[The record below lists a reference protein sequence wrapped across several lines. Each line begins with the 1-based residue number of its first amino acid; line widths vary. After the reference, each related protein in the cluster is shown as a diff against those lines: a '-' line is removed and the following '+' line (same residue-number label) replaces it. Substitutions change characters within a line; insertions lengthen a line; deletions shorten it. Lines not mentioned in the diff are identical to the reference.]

1 MLQLVSMNKTLKPE
15 TLEFIKL
22 NNFKELT
29 SVQNEVLQY
38 TKAKKDIV
46 AIAKT
51 GTGKTHAY
59 LIPICEMINPVS
71 NKTQVLISLPTR
83 ELAYQVYQNA
93 LVLKKVYPDL
103 RIALVSGGTDRKR
116 NALSLDHPPHIIV
129 GTPGRIKDLFEANQ
143 IRVDTIQMFVID
155 EADMTLE
162 YGFVEDLDVVF
173 SRMVKHVEVLCFSA
187 TFPEELNY
195 FVKKYL
201 ANPKIVTVTDKK
213 RDPKIKHILINCKHR
228 TYNEELLLLLP
239 CIHPY
244 VCLIF
249 ANSKNEADETYKMMI
264 DNGYK
269 AILLHG
275 GLEPRQRKQALK
287 ALNSKDHTYVVC
299 SDVVSRGID
308 IDAVSH
314 VISLGFPK
322 ELEFY
327 IHRAGRTGR
336 NTKDGTSYA
345 LYNEKDQNAISTL
358 QKQGIQFKEQT
369 IKGVTLKD
377 VVKRKRVN
385 KKDEAL
391 EKEIA
396 KTLYRKN
403 EKVKPGYKKKRKNQ
417 IERIKRKAKREFIKN
432 EIKKERKE
440 RYKQEARAKYDKD

>member
-29 SVQNEVLQY
+29 SVQNEVLQF
-38 TKAKKDIV
+38 TKAKKDVV

-59 LIPICEMINPVS
+59 LIPIAEMINPKS

-116 NALSLDHPPHIIV
+116 NALSLENPPHIII
-129 GTPGRIKDLFEANQ
+129 GTPGRIKDLFSNNQ

-162 YGFVEDLDVVF
+162 YGFLEDLDVVF

-187 TFPEELNY
+187 TFPEELNL

-201 ANPKIVTVTDKK
+201 ANPKIITVADKK

-249 ANSKNEADETYKMMI
+249 ANSKKEADETYKVMLE
-264 DNGYK
+264 NGYH
-269 AILLHG
+269 AVLLHG
-275 GLEPRQRKQALK
+275 GLEARQRKQALK
-287 ALNSKDHTYVVC
+287 ALNSKEHTYVVC

-308 IDAVSH
+308 VDAVTH

-336 NTKDGTSYA
+336 NTKDGVAYA
-345 LYNEKDQNAISTL
+345 LYNESDQNAIATL
-358 QKQGIQFKEQT
+358 KKNGVEFKEQT
-369 IKGVTLKD
+369 IKGNSLKD
-377 VVKRKRVN
+377 VVKKKRIN
-385 KKDEAL
+385 KKDEEL
-391 EKEIA
+391 EKQIA

-403 EKVKPGYKKKRKNQ
+403 EKVKPGYKKKKKAQ
-417 IERIKRKAKREFIKN
+417 IDKLKRKAKREFIKN
-432 EIKKERKE
+432 EIKKQRKE